1 MIEENKE
8 YYLSTIND
16 INKWKDINEEDLS
29 DFKDDKVTEKLNNL
43 MKKYEIYSNVN
54 FFIESE
60 TKKINIDKN
69 GGGWSKKSSS
79 NSILDGGGW
88 GAHPRNN
95 QTGGGDWLLE
105 KIFK

>member
-1 MIEENKE
+1 MKKTNIRIRNSFVIEENKE

-16 INKWKDINEEDLS
+16 INNWKDINEEDLS

-69 GGGWSKKSSS
+69 GGG
-79 NSILDGGGW
+79 
-88 GAHPRNN
+88 
-95 QTGGGDWLLE
+95 
-105 KIFK
+105 